1 MVLIADSGSTKCDW
15 ILYENKEKQP
25 LRIRTEGLNPVIL
38 SKKELQKI
46 ITENSKLVAYK
57 DKVTSVCFFGAGCG
71 TKKNQDKVEDI
82 LNAFF
87 KNATA
92 IVREDIMAAVWAT
105 TNEPAVVCIL
115 GTGSNCC
122 YFDGHTTHSKIPSL
136 GYMVMDEGSGNYFGK
151 KLLRGYFYKKMP
163 EELRLSFEA
172 TFNLKEKKV
181 IDKLYKSAT
190 PNKYLAEFA
199 KFMFENK
206 EYAYIKKLLA
216 KGMAKFIENHI
227 LQYRDELKTVPLH
240 FVGSI
245 AYHGKDFINNELAKK
260 GLLATSFVRRPMEN
274 LIHHLREDNFHVEL
288 H

>member
-15 ILYENKEKQP
+15 ILYESKEKLP
-25 LRIRTEGLNPVIL
+25 LRIRTKGLNPVIL
-38 SKKELQKI
+38 SKKEFQKI

-71 TKKNQDKVEDI
+71 TKKNQLKVEHV
-82 LNAFF
+82 LNSFF
-87 KNATA
+87 ENSKS

-105 TNEPAVVCIL
+105 TSEPAVVCIL

-122 YFDGHTTHSKIPSL
+122 YFDGETTHSKIPSL
-136 GYMVMDEGSGNYFGK
+136 GYIVMDEGSGNYFGK
-151 KLLRGYFYKKMP
+151 RLLRGYYYKKMP

-172 TFNLKEKKV
+172 AFNLKEKKV
-181 IDKLYKSAT
+181 VDKLYKSAT

-206 EYAYIKKLLA
+206 EHPYIAKLLA

-227 LQYRDELKTVPLH
+227 LQYREELKTVPLH

-245 AYHGKDFINNELAKK
+245 AYHGKDFINSELSKK

-288 H
+288 N

>member
-15 ILYENKEKQP
+15 ILYESKEKQP

-38 SKKELQKI
+38 SKKELHKI
-46 ITENSKLVAYK
+46 ITENSKLATYK

-71 TKKNQDKVEDI
+71 TKKNQGKVEHI
-82 LNAFF
+82 LNGFF
-87 KNATA
+87 ENATA

-122 YFDGHTTHSKIPSL
+122 YFDGQTTHSKIPSL

-206 EYAYIKKLLA
+206 EHTYITKLLA

-288 H
+288 N

>member
-25 LRIRTEGLNPVIL
+25 LRIRTKGLNPVIL
-38 SKKELQKI
+38 SKKELKKI
-46 ITENSKLVAYK
+46 ITGNSNLSKYK
-57 DKVTSVCFFGAGCG
+57 DEITSVCFFGAGCG
-71 TKKNQDKVEDI
+71 TKKNQGKVEHI
-82 LNAFF
+82 LNSFF
-87 KNATA
+87 ENSTS

-122 YFDGHTTHSKIPSL
+122 FFDGEKTHSKIPSL
-136 GYMVMDEGSGNYFGK
+136 GYVVMDEGSGNYFGK

-163 EELRLSFEA
+163 EELRLSFGA
-172 TFNLKEKKV
+172 AFNLKEKKV
-181 IDKLYKSAT
+181 VDKLYKSAT

-199 KFMFENK
+199 KFMFENQEHPYMAK
-206 EYAYIKKLLA
+206 SLA

-227 LQYRDELKTVPLH
+227 LHYREELKTVPLH

-245 AYHGKDFINNELAKK
+245 AYHGKDFINSELSKK
-260 GLLATSFVRRPMEN
+260 GLLAASFVRRPMEN
-274 LIHHLREDNFHVEL
+274 LITHLKEDNFHVEI
-288 H
+288 